1 MREEQKLNK
10 MTSMLLSHP
19 GFESICPKIWV
30 LVTATIGLKTK
41 QKKAFT
47 TFFAEGN
54 TTDTLDS
61 GKPQKLE
68 FERGNSRV

>member
-1 MREEQKLNK
+1 MKNVDVAWRSIDVAREGQKLNK

-19 GFESICPKIWV
+19 GFENVCPNSWI
-30 LVTATIGLKTK
+30 LVTATTGLKTK

-54 TTDTLDS
+54 TTDT
-61 GKPQKLE
+61 
-68 FERGNSRV
+68 